1 MVGLGGAGSCGW
13 GARAL
18 GLGLR
23 HVSAVRVRCGV
34 RHVRTVMDGDG
45 VGMGCNELEL
55 GTALCEQ
62 RAGVTGSVRCWHPF
76 KPSPV

>member
-34 RHVRTVMDGDG
+34 RHVRTVMGGDG
-45 VGMGCNELEL
+45 VGMGRNELEL